1 MSNAAHK
8 IWVKVKGERFLVE
21 VSDLNSRPIIATVEG
36 TLFEIYPDSVQEGD
50 DPDPNNQSPIYQPKE
65 QIHSIPGET
74 VCEVIAPMPG
84 DITQIL
90 VKTGQAVQPGD
101 PLCVLDAM
109 KMKNT
114 IHAPQAGVIQEI
126 NIQVGQ
132 AVDQGPGSSIELI
145 LSVPV

>member
-1 MSNAAHK
+1 MSAKAHK

-36 TLFEIYPDSVQEGD
+36 TLFEIYPESSSEEDNPE
-50 DPDPNNQSPIYQPKE
+50 PNNQDNLYQPKE

-90 VKTGQAVQPGD
+90 VNPGQAVQPGD

-114 IHAPQAGVIQEI
+114 IHAPQAGVIREI
-126 NIQVGQ
+126 NIRTGQ
-132 AVDQGPGSSIELI
+132 AVDHGVVLFRFS
-145 LSVPV
+145 